1 MKRHPLF
8 LLAVIGLLALNLV
21 GCSGASG
28 TKVTGTVYL
37 DDKPLADARVLFEG
51 RPDIKGGATASS
63 GGYGTKTDANG
74 NFVLGPDPHTGKS
87 IPPGNYVVFI
97 SKVVDKKGRV
107 VDPEELAQLEAAGQV
122 THLVPA
128 RYRDEQDPVLTAII
142 KETDTALPPFKLAK
156 R

>member
-1 MKRHPLF
+1 MKRQYLVLF
-8 LLAVIGLLALNLV
+8 APAALLALNLA

-28 TKVTGTVYL
+28 PKVSGTVYL

-51 RPDIKGGATASS
+51 RPDVKAGATATT

-74 NFVLGPDPHTGKS
+74 NFVLGPDPRTGKP
-87 IPPGNYVVFI
+87 IPPGNYVVLI
-97 SKVVDKKGRV
+97 SKVVDKKGKV
-107 VDPEELAQLEAAGQV
+107 VDPEELPQLEAAGQV

-142 KETDTALPPFKLAK
+142 KESDTALPPFKLTK